1 MTRELDKV
9 FTKKGDVF
17 TQIIKG
23 DNYYIYERVMES
35 VVYYEV
41 FERKVVKLNDFWR
54 QYDKNGK
61 FDGYDDFEQYP
72 NDEHFGKWAY
82 CCNSLERAKKRAL
95 EFVNLK

>member
-17 TQIIKG
+17 TQIAKS
-23 DNYYIYERVMES
+23 DNYYIYERNMGD

-41 FERKVVKLNDFWR
+41 FERNIVKLNDFWR

-61 FDGYDDFEQYP
+61 FDGYDDFVQYP

-82 CCNSLERAKKRAL
+82 CCRTLEKAQKRAL
-95 EFVNLK
+95 EFTN